1 MGKISQYTND
11 TEVVGS
17 DRWIGTDSQSNNS
30 TKNFTAQKVATFLN
44 NQNRI
49 DNPDLH
55 YKYQDK
61 TGSDVRELGTISF
74 SSTLGNTVP
83 LSSVSTFM
91 LSERV
96 LGGADDVSSFYTNP
110 LIGATVMISNG
121 SNVSQFGIYKWDS
134 SVQNVLEPT
143 FYDIGLTYATGNGN
157 LVEDN
162 NYIVSILSYGA
173 TGDKNFVFTQ
183 TVASNTWIINHTLN
197 KFPSV
202 SVVDSAGTEVFGQ
215 VQYVNLSKITITF
228 SSAFAGEAFL
238 N

>member
-1 MGKISQYTND
+1 MGKISLYTND

-61 TGSDVRELGTISF
+61 IGTDVRELGTISF
-74 SSTLGNTVP
+74 SSSLGITVP
-83 LSSVSTFM
+83 LSSISTFM

-96 LGGADDVSSFYTNP
+96 LGGLDDVSSFYTNP

-121 SNVSQFGIYKWDS
+121 SNISQFGIYKWDS

-157 LVEDN
+157 LVNNN

-183 TVASNTWIINHTLN
+183 TVASNTWTINHTLD

-215 VQYVNLSKITITF
+215 VQYVNLSRITITF

>member
-17 DRWIGTDSQSNNS
+17 DRWIGTDSQSNDS
-30 TKNFTAQKVATFLN
+30 TKNFTAQKVANFLN

-55 YKYQDK
+55 YKFQNK
-61 TGSDVRELGTISF
+61 TDLDSRDSGTISF
-74 SSTLGNTVP
+74 HISLGASVP
-83 LSSVSTFM
+83 FSSVSTFM
-91 LSERV
+91 LSERL
-96 LGGADDVSSFYTNP
+96 LGSSPDISSFYTNP

-121 SNVSQFGIYKWDS
+121 SNISQFGIYKWDS
-134 SVQNVLEPT
+134 SVQNALEPN
-143 FYDIGLTYATGNGN
+143 FYDIGLTYATGDGD
-157 LVEDN
+157 LVDDN

-173 TGDKNFVFTQ
+173 TADKNFVFTQ
-183 TVASNTWIINHTLN
+183 TVASNTWIINHTLS

-215 VQYVNLSKITITF
+215 VQYISLSKITITF
-228 SSAFAGEAFL
+228 SSAFAGQAFL

>member
-17 DRWIGTDSQSNNS
+17 DRWIGTDSQSSNS
-30 TKNFTAQKVATFLN
+30 TKNFTAQKVANFLN
-44 NQNRI
+44 DQNRI

-55 YKYQDK
+55 YKFQNK
-61 TGSDVRELGTISF
+61 TALDTRDSGTISF
-74 SSTLGNTVP
+74 ENSLGSSVP
-83 LSSVSTFM
+83 FSSVSTFM
-91 LSERV
+91 LSERL
-96 LGGADDVSSFYTNP
+96 LGNSSDVSSFYTNP

-183 TVASNTWIINHTLN
+183 TVASNTWTINHTLD

-215 VQYVNLSKITITF
+215 VQYINLSKITITF

>member
-1 MGKISQYTND
+1 MGKISLYKND

-61 TGSDVRELGTISF
+61 IGTDIRELGTISF
-74 SSTLGNTVP
+74 SSSLGTTVP
-83 LSSVSTFM
+83 LSSISTFM

-96 LGGADDVSSFYTNP
+96 LGGLDDVSSFYTNP

-121 SNVSQFGIYKWDS
+121 SNISQFGIYKWDS
-134 SVQNVLEPT
+134 SVQNALEPN
-143 FYDIGLTYATGNGN
+143 FYDIGLTYATGNGD
-157 LVEDN
+157 LVDDN

-215 VQYVNLSKITITF
+215 VKYINLSKITITF
-228 SSAFAGEAFL
+228 SAAFSGEAFL

>member
-17 DRWIGTDSQSNNS
+17 DRWIGTDSQSSNS
-30 TKNFTAQKVATFLN
+30 TKNFTAQKVANFLN
-44 NQNRI
+44 DQNRI

-55 YKYQDK
+55 YKFQNK
-61 TGSDVRELGTISF
+61 TALDTRDSGTISF
-74 SSTLGNTVP
+74 ENSLGSSVP
-83 LSSVSTFM
+83 FSSVSTFM
-91 LSERV
+91 LSERL
-96 LGGADDVSSFYTNP
+96 LGNSSDVSSFYTNP

-143 FYDIGLTYATGNGN
+143 FYDIGLTYATGSGN
-157 LVEDN
+157 LVNNN

-173 TGDKNFVFTQ
+173 TGDKNFIFTQ
-183 TVASNTWIINHTLN
+183 TVASNTWTINHTLD

-215 VQYVNLSKITITF
+215 VQYINLSKITITF